1 MAFSNSFS
9 VLTLAMPM
17 DEPRWT
23 GLTNN
28 GHCSFLI
35 STHKSDLW
43 VSHCAL
49 VNQTYGTTGIPSAA
63 TTCLVSTLSIA
74 TAEANMSHP
83 TNGTFAIRRRP
94 MREPSSPKVPCI
106 EGNTTSIAIF
116 LPASPGHTSFRPSS
130 KESCTFFHFA
140 SFSSHPSC
148 LKNDRSF
155 IALSAYHEP
164 SLVM

>member
-63 TTCLVSTLSIA
+63 QTCLVSTLSIA
-74 TAEANMSHP
+74 TAEANISHP
-83 TNGTFAIRRRP
+83 TNGIPAMRNTP
-94 MREPSSPKVPCI
+94 CREPPSPYVPRI
-106 EGNTTSIAIF
+106 DGN
-116 LPASPGHTSFRPSS
+116 
-130 KESCTFFHFA
+130 
-140 SFSSHPSC
+140 
-148 LKNDRSF
+148 
-155 IALSAYHEP
+155 
-164 SLVM
+164 

>member
-49 VNQTYGTTGIPSAA
+49 VNQTYGTTGMPSAA
-63 TTCLVSTLSIA
+63 QTCLVSTLSIA
-74 TAEANMSHP
+74 TAEANMSQP
-83 TNGTFAIRRRP
+83 TNGTFA
-94 MREPSSPKVPCI
+94 MRSNPISEPSSPYVPCI
-106 EGNTTSIAIF
+106 EGKTTSIF
-116 LPASPGHTSFRPSS
+116 CLLP
-130 KESCTFFHFA
+130 
-140 SFSSHPSC
+140 
-148 LKNDRSF
+148 
-155 IALSAYHEP
+155 I
-164 SLVM
+164 M